1 MAYFYDD
8 LEDASRK
15 LEEIIAQFNDKP
27 VFFNFERR
35 IRAIVEHMRKQD
47 QWLAKRKEAAKLID
61 PSIAEITSDIAQLV
75 DPYELI
81 EEVPPEADCVGRVY
95 FVRNP
100 GSDIGYGT
108 ATSLKRS
115 EQPSG
120 NVLNLT
126 GHVLK
131 LKSRT
136 TTCRSDGDNKLDLI
150 LDTKSN

>member
-100 GSDIGYGT
+100 GSDIWVWDGDLPEAIRT
-108 ATSLKRS
+108 ALWER
-115 EQPSG
+115 
-120 NVLNLT
+120 
-126 GHVLK
+126 
-131 LKSRT
+131 LKSNGARPEVKE
-136 TTCRSDGDNKLDLI
+136 SDHDVPF
-150 LDTKSN
+150 